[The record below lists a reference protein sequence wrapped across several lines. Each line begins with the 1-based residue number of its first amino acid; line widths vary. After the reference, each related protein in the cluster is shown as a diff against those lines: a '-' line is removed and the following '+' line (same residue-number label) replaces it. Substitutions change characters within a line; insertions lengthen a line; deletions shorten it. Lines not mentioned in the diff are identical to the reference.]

1 MGDMGPWARLHFMHT
16 HAYTHTPI
24 CTAASA
30 HGTPPLPAEAPHSPL
45 FPAQFILA
53 DAAVTPN
60 FQPFGVLLVAGALF
74 ADAFVGN
81 TQESLFA

>member
-1 MGDMGPWARLHFMHT
+1 MGSSAGVHRTHT
-16 HAYTHTPI
+16 HTL
-24 CTAASA
+24 TAASA
-30 HGTPPLPAEAPHSPL
+30 HAPHHYYQLRLTFVSHSPFFL
-45 FPAQFILA
+45 FPFFPAQFILA

>member
-1 MGDMGPWARLHFMHT
+1 MVCSCVTTIPPAGAR
-16 HAYTHTPI
+16 
-24 CTAASA
+24 
-30 HGTPPLPAEAPHSPL
+30 
-45 FPAQFILA
+45 QFILA

-60 FQPFGVLLVAGALF
+60 FQPLGVVLVAGALF